1 MPTFG
6 RKSDPRRK
14 EKVMDAREGTS
25 RQIGGD
31 DAITTRIGAVALP
44 LAVLVLVV
52 AARFVQFHSREH
64 GGVFGSRYYR

>member
-1 MPTFG
+1 MY
-6 RKSDPRRK
+6 
-14 EKVMDAREGTS
+14 AREGTG
-25 RQIGGD
+25 RQIGVD

-52 AARFVQFHSREH
+52 TARFVHFHTREH